1 MENKAYNLEPF
12 RELLGNDENEM
23 KAMLDLFFKLTP
35 EVLKEMQ
42 EAVADRQWKKT
53 GDLAHKIKSSF
64 RLFAMDTLVERAIDI
79 EQRGRQNWNTDQ
91 LEIEVETF
99 VSDVNKVITAMK
111 DELKF

>member
-12 RELLGNDENEM
+12 RELLGNDKNEI

-64 RLFAMDTLVERAIDI
+64 RMFTMDALVERAIEI
-79 EQRGRQNWNTDQ
+79 EQRGRHNRNTDQ
-91 LEIEVETF
+91 LEMEVEAF
-99 VSDVNKVITAMK
+99 VSDVNKVIKTMK